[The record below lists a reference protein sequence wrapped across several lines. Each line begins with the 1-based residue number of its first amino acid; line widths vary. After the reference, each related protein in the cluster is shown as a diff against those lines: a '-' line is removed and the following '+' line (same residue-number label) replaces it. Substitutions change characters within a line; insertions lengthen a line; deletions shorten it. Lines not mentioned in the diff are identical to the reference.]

1 MSKKIKSSLFQS
13 KNSPSRH
20 PELSR
25 SLVRLMIGLAPVTMP
40 ANPKSP
46 IKFLMPV
53 ADQIERMLSITG
65 NSEFGSN
72 DGFLSDLK
80 SSLCG
85 QVTMSPSL
93 HV

>member
-1 MSKKIKSSLFQS
+1 
-13 KNSPSRH
+13 
-20 PELSR
+20 
-25 SLVRLMIGLAPVTMP
+25 MIGLAPVTMP

-65 NSEFGSN
+65 NSEFASN

-85 QVTMSPSL
+85 QVSHLPPSL
-93 HV
+93 HDYFVLFVGSCQHLQPKE

>member
-1 MSKKIKSSLFQS
+1 M
-13 KNSPSRH
+13 
-20 PELSR
+20 
-25 SLVRLMIGLAPVTMP
+25 VRLMIGLAPVTMA

-72 DGFLSDLK
+72 EGFLSDLK

-85 QVTMSPSL
+85 QVSTTPL
-93 HV
+93 HG